1 MICAIRRSSRKK
13 PALPHPDRAVAA
25 PRAPGRSSGRK
36 PQRNLKSVSVIKL
49 SSPASRL
56 GSDEAAASPPARGF
70 WEIPV
75 LFEDNHL
82 LALDK
87 PAGLPSSPDRY
98 DPHRPNLMKLLHTAI
113 AAGKPW
119 ARERN
124 LTYLMNAHR
133 PDCETSGVMLLAK
146 DKPTLVALANLF
158 GSEKP
163 LTKYAALAQ
172 GTPPEDKF
180 EIDAKLAPHPLK
192 IGVMRVD
199 AKNGKKSRTRF
210 EVLEKFSGY
219 TLLQC
224 EPLTGRTHQVRAHL
238 RHAGLPIVGD
248 ILYGGK
254 KLWLSRLKRD
264 YRLKPGHEE
273 RPLVSRVALH
283 AEALTLP
290 HPVTGQTVTVTAP
303 WPKDL
308 KVAVK
313 YLRQFAK

>member
-1 MICAIRRSSRKK
+1 MRSK
-13 PALPHPDRAVAA
+13 A
-25 PRAPGRSSGRK
+25 
-36 PQRNLKSVSVIKL
+36 VSVIKL
-49 SSPASRL
+49 SSPATR
-56 GSDEAAASPPARGF
+56 EF

-75 LFEDNHL
+75 LFEDDHL

-87 PAGLPSSPDRY
+87 PAGLLSSPDRY
-98 DPHRPNLMKLLHTAI
+98 DPQRPNLMKLLHAGI

-133 PDCETSGVMLLAK
+133 PDFATSGVMLLAK

-163 LTKYAALAQ
+163 LRKYVALAQ
-172 GTPPEDKF
+172 GTPTEDKF
-180 EIDAKLAPHPLK
+180 EVDARLAPHPLK
-192 IGVMRVD
+192 IGLMRVD
-199 AKNGKKSRTRF
+199 PKNGKKSKTRF
-210 EVLEKFSGY
+210 EVLEKFSGW
-219 TLLQC
+219 TLLRC
-224 EPLTGRTHQVRAHL
+224 EPLTGRTHQIRAHL
-238 RHAGLPIVGD
+238 RHAGLPIAGD
-248 ILYGGK
+248 ELYGGK

-273 RPLVSRVALH
+273 RPLISRVALH
-283 AEALTLP
+283 AEELTLS
-290 HPVTGQTVTVTAP
+290 HPATGRAVTVVAP